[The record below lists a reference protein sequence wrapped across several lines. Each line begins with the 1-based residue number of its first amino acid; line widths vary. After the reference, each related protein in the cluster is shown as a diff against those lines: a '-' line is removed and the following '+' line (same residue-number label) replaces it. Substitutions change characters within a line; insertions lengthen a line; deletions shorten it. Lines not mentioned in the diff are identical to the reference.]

1 MFLGGGLGLPK
12 GKQTSG
18 RPPSRQGDFRPP
30 LRNETSP
37 RPRAAWRPSGRAAG
51 VDPLREVSLEGS
63 DTQLRPLLGERK
75 SGSVLTVPQ
84 PPGCSPTALPR
95 AAEGARVTT
104 AVSTLLWVHPM
115 AKARRAAPKAA
126 RAPTSLPRR
135 IYPCQESG
143 SEWYLQT
150 GNISFS
156 H

>member
-95 AAEGARVTT
+95 AAEGAPAWCHHRG
-104 AVSTLLWVHPM
+104 VHSPLGPSHG
-115 AKARRAAPKAA
+115 K
-126 RAPTSLPRR
+126 SE
-135 IYPCQESG
+135 ESG
-143 SEWYLQT
+143 PQS
-150 GNISFS
+150 SPSS
-156 H
+156 HFAPSTHLSLSRIRERAVFTDR